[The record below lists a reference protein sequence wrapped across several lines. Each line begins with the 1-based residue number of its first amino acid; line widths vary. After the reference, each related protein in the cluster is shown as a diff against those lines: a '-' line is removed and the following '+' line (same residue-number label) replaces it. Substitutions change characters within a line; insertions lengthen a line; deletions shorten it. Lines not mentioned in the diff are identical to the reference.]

1 MFDRVLNMLME
12 FTGKS
17 RKTALKDLLN
27 LFIFKQGYL
36 GDRQMS
42 IKELNTS

>member
-36 GDRQMS
+36 GDRQMF